1 MNTTPKIS
9 IVTPSFNQAAF
20 IEEALWSVKRQDYPN
35 VEHIVM
41 DGASTD
47 GSVEILRRY
56 SAQPGWEHL
65 QWTSE
70 PDRGQTHAINKG
82 FARATGDILA
92 YLCSDDVYAPRAF
105 NFVSEFFSRNPE
117 VELIYGEC
125 WFLDE
130 AGAVVRRKRP
140 ESFSRTLLLRKN
152 CIWQPTVF
160 FRRKVWEAIGP
171 FNEKLNFAMDYE
183 YWLRVA
189 SMARIQSV
197 NRHLACYRWQQDS
210 KTVSRERDQLIEA
223 YAVAR
228 QFGGGGLVS
237 WYLHH
242 LYWPNT
248 SSLKRWIFQSLS
260 RRISSGRG
268 NSTRAALQVEGK

>member
-47 GSVEILRRY
+47 GTVEILRRY

-65 QWTSE
+65 HWISE

-82 FARATGDILA
+82 FACATGDILA
-92 YLCSDDVYAPRAF
+92 YLCADDTYQLETF
-105 NFVSEFFSRNPE
+105 SFVSQYFAKRLD
-117 VELIYGEC
+117 VDIVYGEC
-125 WFLDE
+125 CFIDERGAFL
-130 AGAVVRRKRP
+130 RRKRP
-140 ESFSRTLLLRKN
+140 IPFSKRKLLKMN
-152 CIWQPTVF
+152 YVWQPTVF
-160 FRRKVWEAIGP
+160 LRSVVWRQVGP
-171 FNEKLNFAMDYE
+171 FNEELHYAMDYE
-183 YWLRVA
+183 YWLRSLERCRFDAVD
-189 SMARIQSV
+189 
-197 NRHLACYRWQQDS
+197 RHLANYRWHRNS
-210 KTVSRERDQLIEA
+210 KTVSQERKQLVEA
-223 YAVAR
+223 YQVAR
-228 QFGGGGLVS
+228 RFGGGGLIS

-248 SSLKRWIFQSLS
+248 SGLKRFVFSLV
-260 RRISSGRG
+260 R
-268 NSTRAALQVEGK
+268 T